1 MNKKL
6 LFHIIIC
13 ALLFVAVT
21 VPYSIFADYDSIPCT
36 EAQSSPENSSHI
48 TQESE
53 ITIIGESV
61 ELSYI
66 PNAVSPGEN
75 TFIKILGNPNT
86 LYDINVYYP
95 SGISTAKAFAD
106 KYSDENG
113 FVSWEFKV
121 SAKTTAEK
129 LRVVIR
135 SESSYISFY
144 IHIKKL

>member
-21 VPYSIFADYDSIPCT
+21 IPYSIFADKDSIPYA
-36 EAQSSPENSSHI
+36 EAQHSPENPSDMI
-48 TQESE
+48 QDGE
-53 ITIIGESV
+53 IIIIGEAI
-61 ELSYI
+61 ELYYVPDS
-66 PNAVSPGEN
+66 VSPGED
-75 TFIKILGNPNT
+75 TFIKIVGKPDT

-113 FVSWEFKV
+113 IVSWEFKV
-121 SAKTTAEK
+121 SAKTTAK
-129 LRVVIR
+129 NLRVVIR